1 MSKPRRRLPC
11 NGARCW
17 SLSIIIVGCTLR
29 RDLDTKEVG
38 TLGIRFSPQHVG
50 QTCPLRKESSMI
62 SYLEHAR
69 KDATIQ
75 IYTVIHN
82 CIFIYT
88 VYMHAY
94 VYIHI
99 YITNNLLILMLS
111 KVQCSAIYCYQL
123 AHVQL
128 SVWVFHGFLQSGHPC
143 VPARPAM
150 WTLREVYPAMVN
162 PCESHI
168 FPWYNSIVVFPI
180 EINWVEFKVHL
191 LPFTPIYFRPS
202 FHGYSIHYLSLNH
215 PPRPTSAASA
225 RTPHARP
232 SPLRRLLHVIS
243 HVGLIR
249 FNLVEPCLTW
259 LMLIL

>member
-1 MSKPRRRLPC
+1 MPEKMLPYRSIQLYIIDYLFIFYIYSIYARVCIYTYIHNKQSTDTDAIQGPVLSHLLLSTGLMSSWASGFSMAFCNQGIHAFLPGQLC
-11 NGARCW
+11 GPSARC
-17 SLSIIIVGCTLR
+17 
-29 RDLDTKEVG
+29 
-38 TLGIRFSPQHVG
+38 
-50 QTCPLRKESSMI
+50 
-62 SYLEHAR
+62 
-69 KDATIQ
+69 IQ
-75 IYTVIHN
+75 RW
-82 CIFIYT
+82 
-88 VYMHAY
+88 
-94 VYIHI
+94 
-99 YITNNLLILMLS
+99 LI
-111 KVQCSAIYCYQL
+111 
-123 AHVQL
+123 
-128 SVWVFHGFLQSGHPC
+128 
-143 VPARPAM
+143 
-150 WTLREVYPAMVN
+150 

-249 FNLVEPCLTW
+249 FNLVEPCLNLTHAYS
-259 LMLIL
+259 LEVDDTQ